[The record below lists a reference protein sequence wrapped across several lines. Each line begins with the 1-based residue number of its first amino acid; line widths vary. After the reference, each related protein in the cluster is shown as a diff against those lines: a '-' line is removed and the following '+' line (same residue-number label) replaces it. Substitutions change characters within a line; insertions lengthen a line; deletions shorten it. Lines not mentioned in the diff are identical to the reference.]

1 MFKGVKTVN
10 ELTNKKFMSTQ
21 EMAKVLQVGE
31 STVKRAVEKLR
42 PVLGGLYKSNQGGYM
57 FDERQTTLIKQEIQ
71 SHHNLQ
77 SRQIDN
83 VSTELE
89 EDELIVKSMQILN
102 SRIKVLRKQL
112 EEQQHKVDLFDKA
125 LDCTTTKSM
134 GDVAKMLNLGRNRLF
149 QMLREKS
156 VLMASNIPYQT
167 YIERGYFKVVESVN
181 ENTKQAYST
190 TRVTQK
196 GIDFINKVLNK

>member
-83 VSTELE
+83 VSTDYE
-89 EDELIVKSMQILN
+89 
-102 SRIKVLRKQL
+102 
-112 EEQQHKVDLFDKA
+112 
-125 LDCTTTKSM
+125 
-134 GDVAKMLNLGRNRLF
+134 ML
-149 QMLREKS
+149 
-156 VLMASNIPYQT
+156 VI
-167 YIERGYFKVVESVN
+167 
-181 ENTKQAYST
+181 
-190 TRVTQK
+190 
-196 GIDFINKVLNK
+196 

>member
-1 MFKGVKTVN
+1 MN
-10 ELTNKKFMSTQ
+10 EITDERLVSTQ
-21 EMAKVLQVGE
+21 ELAD
-31 STVKRAVEKLR
+31 
-42 PVLGGLYKSNQGGYM
+42 VLGTSKQVIANAVKKLDNVLCPLLKNNQGGYL
-57 FDERQTTLIKQEIQ
+57 FNEEQVTIIKKEIQ

-89 EDELIVKSMQILN
+89 ENELIAKSMQILHDRN
-102 SRIKVLRKQL
+102 VELRKRL

-134 GDVAKMLNLGRNRLF
+134 GDVAKMLGMGRNRLF
-149 QMLREKS
+149 QILREKS
-156 VLMASNIPYQT
+156 ILMGSNIPYQT
-167 YIERGYFKVVESVN
+167 YIERGYFKVVESIN

-196 GIDFINKVLNK
+196 GIDFINKIF